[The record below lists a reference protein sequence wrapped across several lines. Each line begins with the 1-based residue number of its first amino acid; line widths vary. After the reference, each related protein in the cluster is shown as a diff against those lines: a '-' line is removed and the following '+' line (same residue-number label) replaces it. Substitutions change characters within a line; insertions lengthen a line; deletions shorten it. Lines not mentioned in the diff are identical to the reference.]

1 MSSNNNVVSTF
12 SSFLFFPFLPKP
24 IIRVNPCQSAE
35 WTARVWARN
44 SVQPASRCG
53 VACTVVW
60 HAKESQDVVDRQT
73 DRASERRGLR
83 FHTETE
89 RESPSSGQRQ
99 NFRRGLKVCGLVVPT
114 RLWLSSP
121 SPSSARTRAGR
132 ARPPGNGSS
141 FGATTL
147 TSERCWKSSI
157 NPAPP
162 FGCWGP
168 ICAPH
173 TPLTK
178 EI

>member
-1 MSSNNNVVSTF
+1 MDSPCLGTKF
-12 SSFLFFPFLPKP
+12 GAAGIALRR
-24 IIRVNPCQSAE
+24 RVHG
-35 WTARVWARN
+35 R
-44 SVQPASRCG
+44 
-53 VACTVVW
+53 VACQGI
-60 HAKESQDVVDRQT
+60 SRRRRST
-73 DRASERRGLR
+73 DRPSEREKRITFPYR
-83 FHTETE
+83 TE